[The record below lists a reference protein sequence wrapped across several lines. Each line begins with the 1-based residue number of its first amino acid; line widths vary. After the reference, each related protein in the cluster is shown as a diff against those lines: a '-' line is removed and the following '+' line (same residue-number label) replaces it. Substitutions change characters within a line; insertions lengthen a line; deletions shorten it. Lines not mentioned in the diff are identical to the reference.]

1 MIEHP
6 EITNAQRTG
15 YPHGEPAYPHCPVC
29 GKECETI
36 YRDKYGEIFACDEC
50 VKKQDAAECEECF

>member
-1 MIEHP
+1 MEHP
-6 EITNAQRTG
+6 EISNAIRTG
-15 YPHGEPAYPHCPVC
+15 YPNGTPNGPKCPVC

-36 YRDKYGEIFACDEC
+36 YREEYGEIFACNEC